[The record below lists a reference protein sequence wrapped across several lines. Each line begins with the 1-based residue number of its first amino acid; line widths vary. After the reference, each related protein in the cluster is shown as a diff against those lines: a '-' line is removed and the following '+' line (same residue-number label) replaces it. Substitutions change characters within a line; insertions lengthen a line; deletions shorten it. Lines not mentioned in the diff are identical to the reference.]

1 MTSLFFY
8 KNEEYNEIAIGK
20 PIAACKVVRGGD
32 SRELLIRALPQ
43 RYGKCTGIF
52 HLQMAGR

>member
-1 MTSLFFY
+1 MYFVFY
-8 KNEEYNEIAIGK
+8 KILPFCYRNYFFLQ
-20 PIAACKVVRGGD
+20 VVKGGD

-43 RYGKCTGIF
+43 CYGKCTGIF